1 MGAGTVS
8 DDFLR
13 QLLPDLHEIQSDAD
27 CGHARADRPF
37 VCAKGPPT
45 RSHMV
50 RYIVA
55 FSLLFLLGGVACAAA
70 MAASAPAFGQIAF
83 LVCLGLFVAALADG
97 VVERQSSR
105 HK

>member
-37 VCAKGPPT
+37 VCAKGLAA
-45 RSHMV
+45 RRFMF
-50 RYIVA
+50 RYILA

-70 MAASAPAFGQIAF
+70 MATSAPAFGQIAF

-97 VVERQSSR
+97 VVKRRSSPG
-105 HK
+105 K